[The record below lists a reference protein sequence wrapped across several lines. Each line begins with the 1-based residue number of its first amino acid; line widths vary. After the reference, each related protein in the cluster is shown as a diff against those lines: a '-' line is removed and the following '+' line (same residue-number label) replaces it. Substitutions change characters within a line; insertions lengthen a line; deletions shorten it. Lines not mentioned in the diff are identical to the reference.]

1 MNIAISRLYF
11 ASRIAGTHFAL
22 SLLVAILLAMLV
34 FWIWYPHPYRD
45 MMGSFRLFWLIVGID
60 VVCGPLLTFILASPR
75 KSRRELWLDLALVA
89 TIQLSAFA
97 YGIYRAYDARPVVL
111 VYEVDRLRVL
121 TQGEIYQ
128 SELKDP
134 QVIIHKLPHFGILKL
149 ATKEKTSKNVSPH
162 DVTLALQGYDLGQ
175 RPSWWIPYAEAEQAI
190 RMQARPLSELAQR
203 LNEQKR
209 KMLEDAIRTSQLPVS
224 AYRYLPLTS
233 ADQWEW
239 TAILDGDMQ
248 IIAAVPVDGFQ

>member
-1 MNIAISRLYF
+1 MNIAISRLLF

-75 KSRRELWLDLALVA
+75 KSRRELWLDLTLVA

-162 DVTLALQGYDLGQ
+162 DITLALQGYDLGQ
-175 RPSWWIPYAEAEQAI
+175 RPSWWIPYADARERMKKRAKPLAALIQQANAEE
-190 RMQARPLSELAQR
+190 RTL
-203 LNEQKR
+203 
-209 KMLEDAIRTSQLPVS
+209 LEDATKRSGLSIDQLH
-224 AYRYLPLTS
+224 YLPFTS
-233 ADQWEW
+233 PKSSEW
-239 TAILDGDMQ
+239 TAILNSDMQ
-248 IIAAVPVDGFQ
+248 LLDAVPADAF